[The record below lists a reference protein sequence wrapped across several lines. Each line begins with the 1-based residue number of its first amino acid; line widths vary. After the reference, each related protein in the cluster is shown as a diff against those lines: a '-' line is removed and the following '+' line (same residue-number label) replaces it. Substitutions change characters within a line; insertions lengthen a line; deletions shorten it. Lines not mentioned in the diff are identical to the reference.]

1 MRTLAGAIVGLLAAT
16 GVWVAVAGWR
26 GVAVVPGRRG
36 LTISDDLWWRACIV
50 AAAAIAA
57 WSVTGWPAAG
67 AIVGAA
73 AGVIPQLFGIGRR
86 RKELNQ
92 RTEALAS
99 WAEMLRDSISSHA
112 GLREAISVTARVAP
126 IPIRSEV
133 QELAVRAEREP
144 LPDALRRF
152 GSQVDDPLADLIV
165 AAMIIAAE
173 RQAQRLA
180 DLLTQIAS
188 AARDTSGMR
197 LRVETGRARTYTS
210 SKVLV
215 MFTFGLAV
223 TLLLFA
229 PEFMCPFDTAMGK
242 VVMVGIGG
250 LFCAALW
257 SLVVLGRP
265 ATTPRLF
272 APVEGTG
279 P

>member
-73 AGVIPQLFGIGRR
+73 AGVIPQLFGSGRR
-86 RKELNQ
+86 RKEPTQ

-229 PEFMCPFDTAMGK
+229 PEFMRPFDTAMGQ

>member
-1 MRTLAGAIVGLLAAT
+1 MRTLAGAIVGLLAAS

-26 GVAVVPGRRG
+26 GVAVGPDRRRLAVP
-36 LTISDDLWWRACIV
+36 DDLWWRVCLV
-50 AAAAIAA
+50 AAATLAA
-57 WSVTGWPAAG
+57 WAVTGWPAAG
-67 AIVGAA
+67 LIAGAA
-73 AGVIPQLFGIGRR
+73 AGVIPQLFGIGRH

-112 GLREAISVTARVAP
+112 GLREAISVTSRVAP

-188 AARDTSGMR
+188 AAREMSGMR

-215 MFTFGLAV
+215 MFTLGLAV

-229 PEFMCPFDTAMGK
+229 PEFMTPFDTAMGQ
-242 VVMVGIGG
+242 VVMVGIGA

-272 APVEGTG
+272 TPPDRTAP
-279 P
+279 

>member
-1 MRTLAGAIVGLLAAT
+1 MRTLAGSIVGILAAT
-16 GVWVAVAGWR
+16 GIWIAVAGWR
-26 GVAVVPGRRG
+26 GVAVVPRRRG
-36 LTISDDLWWRACIV
+36 MTVSYDLWWRACIV

-188 AARDTSGMR
+188 AARDMSGMR

-229 PEFMCPFDTAMGK
+229 PEFMRPFDTAMGQ

-272 APVEGTG
+272 APVDGRSS
-279 P
+279 

>member
-229 PEFMCPFDTAMGK
+229 PEFMRPFDTAMGQ

>member
-1 MRTLAGAIVGLLAAT
+1 MTVT
-16 GVWVAVAGWR
+16 
-26 GVAVVPGRRG
+26 
-36 LTISDDLWWRACIV
+36 DDVWWRASIVV
-50 AAAAIAA
+50 AAFIAG
-57 WSVTGWPAAG
+57 WVLTGWPAAG
-67 AIVGAA
+67 AIGGAA

-86 RKELNQ
+86 RKESNQ

-126 IPIRSEV
+126 IPIRHEV

-152 GSQVDDPLADLIV
+152 ASQVDDPLADLIV
-165 AAMIIAAE
+165 AAMTIAAE

-188 AARDTSGMR
+188 AARDMSGMR

-229 PEFMCPFDTAMGK
+229 PEFMAPFDTAMGQ
-242 VVMVGIGG
+242 VVMVGIGA

-272 APVEGTG
+272 APADGCAS
-279 P
+279 